1 MVFHDWY
8 VDDTLGLEMYKWCED
23 LFPINRSLTGNGV
36 RETLSYIQQLI
47 PELKI
52 HEVPSGSAA
61 FDWVVPEEWNISEA
75 HIKDTLG
82 NKIVDFEN
90 SNLHV
95 MGYSTAVDKVVSKSE
110 LSDHLFS
117 LPELPEAIPYVTSY
131 YSRNWGFC
139 ISQEDRERL
148 PEGPFSVFIDST
160 LKPGH
165 MTYGEL
171 IIEGE
176 TNQEILLTTYVCH
189 PSMANNELS
198 GPAVLAKLA
207 QILQTNKLKH
217 TYRILFLVETI
228 GSIYYISKHFEEL
241 KRNVAAGYVLT
252 CIGDDRTYSYVPTR
266 NGSTYTDLI
275 ARHVLLSLDKT
286 FNEYSWLDRGS
297 DERQFNA
304 PGVDLP
310 IASLMRSKYG
320 EYPEYHT
327 SLDNMDLISPKG
339 LGGGLSA
346 MLRII
351 FVLESNGVYKLNVL
365 CEPQLGKRGLY
376 PNVSL
381 RDNYHFVRNQMNVIS
396 YLDGSRDL
404 LEIANLCEVTFLEAF
419 QIVSKLKEVGLV
431 QQIS

>member
-1 MVFHDWY
+1 MIFHDWC
-8 VDDTLGLEMYKWCED
+8 VDETLGLEMYKWCED

-52 HEVPSGSAA
+52 HEVPSGSVA
-61 FDWVVPEEWNISEA
+61 FDWVVPDEWNISDA
-75 HIKDTLG
+75 HIKDAFG
-82 NKIVDFEN
+82 NKLVDFKN

-110 LSDHLFS
+110 LNDHLFS

-131 YSRNWGFC
+131 YSNNWGFC
-139 ISQEDRERL
+139 ISHEDRERL
-148 PEGPFSVFIDST
+148 PEGPFSVFIDSI

-176 TNQEILLTTYVCH
+176 TDQEILLTTYVCH

-198 GPAVLAKLA
+198 GPAVLTKLA
-207 QILQTNKLKH
+207 QILQTKKLKH

-228 GSIYYISKHFEEL
+228 GSIFYISEHLEEL
-241 KRNVAAGYVLT
+241 KKNVVGGYVLT
-252 CIGDDRTYSYVPTR
+252 CIGDDRTYSFIPTI
-266 NGSTYTDLI
+266 NGSTYSDLI

-286 FNEYSWLDRGS
+286 YKEYSWLDRGS

-310 IASLMRSKYG
+310 IASVMRSKYG
-320 EYPEYHT
+320 EFPEYHT
-327 SLDNMDLISPKG
+327 SLDNLNLISPKG
-339 LGGGLSA
+339 LSGGLNA
-346 MLRII
+346 MFRMI
-351 FVLESNGVYKLNVL
+351 FILESNAVYKLNVL

-381 RDNYHFVRNQMNVIS
+381 RENYHLVRNQMNVIS
-396 YLDGSRDL
+396 FLDGSRDL
-404 LEIANLCEVTFLEAF
+404 LEIASLCEVTFLEAF
-419 QIVSKLKEVGLV
+419 QIVSKLQEVGLV